1 MPYVLYSSGCAAG
14 SGVPLEEVGL
24 IVTFAIE
31 VSDAALTPG
40 NGEVSRGEDGAVIDC
55 PIEGMNLS

>member
-1 MPYVLYSSGCAAG
+1 MPYALYSSGCVGG
-14 SGVPLEEVGL
+14 SGVPWEDVGL

-31 VSDAALTPG
+31 ASDVALTLG
-40 NGEVSRGEDGAVIDC
+40 NGEVSRGDDGAVIDC

>member
-1 MPYVLYSSGCAAG
+1 MPW
-14 SGVPLEEVGL
+14 EEVGL

-31 VSDAALTPG
+31 ASDAALTPG
-40 NGEVSRGEDGAVIDC
+40 NGEVSRGEDGAVKDC